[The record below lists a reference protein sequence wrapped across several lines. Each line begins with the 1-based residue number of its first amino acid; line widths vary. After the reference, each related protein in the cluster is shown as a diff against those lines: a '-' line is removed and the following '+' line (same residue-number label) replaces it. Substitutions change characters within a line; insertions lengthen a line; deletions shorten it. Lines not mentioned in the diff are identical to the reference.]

1 MHSLA
6 TGCQR
11 CAFGPADCPPTR
23 TRFPCP
29 LPLTLPPLN
38 HLLEWP
44 TSPDPPPTSPAAD
57 EALAAPRRGFLAAG
71 WAKFSDN
78 AIPSLVVAV
87 IAGLVIFFF
96 NETGDRITRL
106 DADISGRITKLEESI
121 DTRFTRLEESIDTRF
136 TEVDARF
143 VRLEENQQQI
153 AVTLATLI
161 GEFTAFQQD
170 VNNRF
175 DAVDARFEAIEARLT
190 RLEENQQEIALTLSR
205 LVALFEAHFEVPAI
219 TSG

>member
-1 MHSLA
+1 MAH
-6 TGCQR
+6 
-11 CAFGPADCPPTR
+11 
-23 TRFPCP
+23 
-29 LPLTLPPLN
+29 
-38 HLLEWP
+38 
-44 TSPDPPPTSPAAD
+44 SPDPPPTAPAAG

-106 DADISGRITKLEESI
+106 DADISGRIT
-121 DTRFTRLEESIDTRF
+121 RLEESIDTRF

-143 VRLEENQQQI
+143 AKLEENQQQI

-175 DAVDARFEAIEARLT
+175 DAVDARFDAVEARLT
-190 RLEENQQEIALTLSR
+190 RLEENQQEIAVTLAR
-205 LVALFEAHFEVPAI
+205 LVTLFEAHYESPA
-219 TSG
+219 TLSG